1 MFSIK
6 RKTIIMASLVVLL
19 VVAGYLNVRFS
30 DKTGDGTQA
39 SNTGTGNGGIVLSQ
53 TKDGDGSAS
62 VNANAGESGGDAA
75 SVSANYYANFK
86 TERETSRNQQI
97 EYLDGIIADSNT
109 DAETLKQAQNQKLT
123 LTQSMEKEV
132 TVEGLLKAKGFED
145 VVVTIHEGSINVV
158 VKDGDLTDAKVAQIL
173 DIVCRETKEA
183 PENVKI
189 IPKT

>member
-39 SNTGTGNGGIVLSQ
+39 SNTGTSTGGIVLSQ
-53 TKDGDGSAS
+53 TKDEDGSAS
-62 VNANAGESGGDAA
+62 VNANAGESDGDAA

-86 TERETSRNQQI
+86 TEREASRIQQI

>member
-39 SNTGTGNGGIVLSQ
+39 SNTGTSTGGIVLSQ
-53 TKDGDGSAS
+53 TKDEDGSAS
-62 VNANAGESGGDAA
+62 VNANAGESDGDAA

-86 TERETSRNQQI
+86 TEREASRIQQI

-132 TVEGLLKAKGFED
+132 TMEGLLKAKGFED

>member
-39 SNTGTGNGGIVLSQ
+39 SNTGTSTGGIVLSQ
-53 TKDGDGSAS
+53 TKDEDGSAS
-62 VNANAGESGGDAA
+62 VNANAGESDGDAA

-86 TERETSRNQQI
+86 TEREASRIQQI

-189 IPKT
+189 IAKT